1 MLILM
6 EYVCVVL
13 ILFECY
19 CLLIKFC
26 LFKIIRIIKIIRIY
40 RKIYNICLIYVE
52 YMLNNYVIWNIISYK
67 KKWVCLELLYV

>member
-26 LFKIIRIIKIIRIY
+26 LFKIIRFIKIIRIY
-40 RKIYNICLIYVE
+40 RKNYNICLIYVE
-52 YMLNNYVIWNIISYK
+52 YMLNNYVI
-67 KKWVCLELLYV
+67 